1 MGEWSDYFEDF
12 PEEDPCNY
20 INGQFNEELAQQRR
34 RLLNSVSSTPSEK
47 ERRLRKEQQDL
58 LFKHKGIK

>member
-20 INGQFNEELAQQRR
+20 INGQFNKELAQQRR
-34 RLLNSVSSTPSEK
+34 SLLNSVSSTPSEK

>member
-34 RLLNSVSSTPSEK
+34 SRLNSVSSTPSEM
-47 ERRLRKEQQDL
+47 R
-58 LFKHKGIK
+58 GV